1 MGDGFEQYVTFRFG
15 GQRFGVPIACAVE
28 ILPPA
33 DLTPVPTTP
42 EVVAGLMNLRG
53 GIVAVLDVK
62 PFLGL
67 GPAER
72 GGRSMILVV
81 RVNGRT
87 GGILV
92 DEICDVIRFAPS
104 EVVAPPGAAPGMA
117 DCVTGVVKA
126 GDALVALLDLERLF
140 CVEPIASL

>member
-1 MGDGFEQYVTFRFG
+1 MAQGMVQQVTFRFG
-15 GQRFGVPIACAVE
+15 EQRFGVPIDLAVE
-28 ILPPA
+28 ILPPT
-33 DLTPVPTTP
+33 DVTPVPTAH

-62 PFLGL
+62 PLLGL
-67 GPAER
+67 GPVER

-92 DEICDVIRFAPS
+92 DEICDVVRFDPAS
-104 EVVAPPGAAPGMA
+104 VAPPPGVAAGMA
-117 DCVTGVVKA
+117 DCISGVVTV
-126 GDALVALLDLERLF
+126 GETLIALLDLERMF
-140 CVEPIASL
+140 STDPIGTL